1 MKKLFFLAL
10 ISICLTV
17 NAQDEN
23 LPENIVKAFSDKYPN
38 LKIDNWT
45 NDKDLFYLEFYL
57 KGSFYTTAFNPEGQW
72 VETSEIISDSD
83 IPTLLKDYI
92 NRNYS
97 GGEIA
102 YSEKVES
109 PKSVYFIRVNYNFKN
124 ANLVIKCSLNGN
136 NIVTLNNEE

>member
-10 ISICLTV
+10 ISICMTV

-23 LPENIVKAFSDKYPN
+23 LPENILNAFSDKYPN
-38 LKIDNWT
+38 QKIDNWT
-45 NDKDLFYLEFYL
+45 NDKDQFYLEFYM
-57 KGSFYTTAFNPEGQW
+57 KGTFYTTSFNEEGLW
-72 VETSEIISDSD
+72 IETSEIISDSD
-83 IPTLLKDYI
+83 IPTLLKDYLY
-92 NRNYS
+92 RNYS

-124 ANLVIKCSLNGN
+124 EILIIKCSLNGN
-136 NIVTLNNEE
+136 NIEALKNE